1 MTFYDY
7 VMQYIKEYDH
17 TLNAEKTIIRYC
29 FYIKQICEELGEIL
43 KSEINRDIDLLINDK
58 DYLLDLE
65 LNLHSKLPS
74 FYKGRFSFILK
85 LLSHYAN
92 TEIIRASSFKIGNN
106 EFRCIELYTINKKL
120 TNELIDLL
128 SNSYTSQSPSSQKT
142 HFKSLRKIIIDR
154 TYSVLFIDSLW

>member
-1 MTFYDY
+1 MF
-7 VMQYIKEYDH
+7 EF
-17 TLNAEKTIIRYC
+17 A
-29 FYIKQICEELGEIL
+29 
-43 KSEINRDIDLLINDK
+43 
-58 DYLLDLE
+58 
-65 LNLHSKLPS
+65 
-74 FYKGRFSFILK
+74 ILK

-142 HFKSLRKIIIDR
+142 HFKSLRKIIID
-154 TYSVLFIDSLW
+154 SNEFENSNSLENLADNIKKKNELNNKKNATLNSLYGEKTIVEMLGVPHDITKYYKLNPITLGRVKLEVRHKPPN